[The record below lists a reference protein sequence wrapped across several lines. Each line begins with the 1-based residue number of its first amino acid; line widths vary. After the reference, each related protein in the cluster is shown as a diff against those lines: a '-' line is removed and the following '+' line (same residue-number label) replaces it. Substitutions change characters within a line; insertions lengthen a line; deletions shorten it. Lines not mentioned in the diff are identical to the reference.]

1 MKIGMIFECQKGG
14 PDQLVC
20 ESLVKRLKAEHNI
33 EIELANSVTLANKRN
48 LRESCGKHVAAL
60 LEIENCDRVI
70 IVWDLEPSWKQ
81 RTPACRHEDKELIL
95 ASIKSAGVTDLAKV
109 HLVCIEKMLEA
120 WLLADH
126 RAIAATIQRQTSRSV
141 NISAQRRSETVAD
154 PKQVLDRL
162 FRNARTSGYKDY
174 MHAKIIVEAL
184 PDLAKISRCATF
196 KRFALKATGINL

>member
-20 ESLVKRLKAEHNI
+20 ELLIKRLKAEHNI
-33 EIELANSVTLANKRN
+33 EIEVANSVTLANKRN
-48 LRESCGKHVAAL
+48 LRESCGEHVAAL
-60 LEIENCDRVI
+60 LEIEKCDRVI

-81 RTPACRHEDKELIL
+81 KTPACRHEDKELIL
-95 ASIKSAGVTDLAKV
+95 ESIKNAGVTDLAKV

-126 RAIAATIQRQTSRSV
+126 RAIAAAIKKQTSRSV
-141 NISAQRRSETVAD
+141 DIPTQKRSETVAD
-154 PKQVLDRL
+154 PKQILDRL
-162 FRNARTSGYKDY
+162 FRNAKTSGYKDY
-174 MHAKIIVEAL
+174 MHARIIIEAL
-184 PDLAKISRCATF
+184 PDLDKISKCTTF